1 MTNTRGAVMIV
12 EVKYQYK
19 AKGTVLTRENS
30 SMIMLDESTV
40 DLITA
45 AISKKLAGR
54 ENVRDLEVTALKIMS
69 GKEIYID

>member
-1 MTNTRGAVMIV
+1 MIV